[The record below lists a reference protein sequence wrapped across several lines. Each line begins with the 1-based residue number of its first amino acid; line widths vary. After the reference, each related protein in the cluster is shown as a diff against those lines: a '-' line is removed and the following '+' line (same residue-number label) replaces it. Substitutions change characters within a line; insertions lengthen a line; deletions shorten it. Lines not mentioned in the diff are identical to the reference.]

1 MSEAIPQRR
10 FPWIRYG
17 GMLALI
23 VLLTLLPTFSALA
36 ASYLADTHGCTLNE
50 AGTHPCLI
58 MGSDWGGTL
67 SVMFVMGW
75 LTIATLP
82 LGGGALIVWL
92 VILIIHFLAW
102 QNGQAKDA
110 LK

>member
-10 FPWIRYG
+10 FPWVRYG

-23 VLLTLLPTFSALA
+23 VLLTLLPIFSALT
-36 ASYLADTHGCTLNE
+36 ASFLAETHGCTLNE
-50 AGTHPCLI
+50 AGSHPCLI
-58 MGSDWGGTL
+58 MGADWGETL
-67 SVMFVMGW
+67 SLMFVMGW
-75 LTIATLP
+75 LMIATLP